1 MTSTKE
7 ITVTVNNKQVTL
19 VLYATAYYDSNY
31 GADAD
36 GNRGMGVWFLEDVT
50 WDLPDIDDDGN
61 TLSDSEKKMV
71 DGLLNLSVDD
81 IEWE

>member
-19 VLYATAYYDSNY
+19 DLYAKAYYDPNY

-36 GNRGMGVWFLEDVT
+36 GNRGTGVYFIDEVT
-50 WDLPDIDDDGN
+50 WETPECDDDGN
-61 TLSDSEKKMV
+61 KLSEEEKRTLNE
-71 DGLLNLSVDD
+71 LLNTKVDD
-81 IEWE
+81 VNF